1 MFRIYDK
8 DLETAQKEKRAV
20 QEIGSWKRL
29 EVEFKRDVAQAIVEL
44 ISKNTD
50 SLEELM
56 RSFVKQELNFYSDDE
71 HTKFLVFGNDI

>member
-1 MFRIYDK
+1 M
-8 DLETAQKEKRAV
+8 
-20 QEIGSWKRL
+20 
-29 EVEFKRDVAQAIVEL
+29 EFKRDVAQAIVEL

-71 HTKFLVFGNDI
+71 HTKIPRFGNDI